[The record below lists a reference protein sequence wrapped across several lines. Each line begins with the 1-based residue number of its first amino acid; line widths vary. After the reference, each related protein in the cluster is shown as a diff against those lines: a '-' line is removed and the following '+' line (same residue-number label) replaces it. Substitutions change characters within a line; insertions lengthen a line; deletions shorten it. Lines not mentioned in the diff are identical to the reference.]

1 MKKQHLFA
9 TVSAIIV
16 SALTSTQA
24 FSQDASEMKNSP
36 EAQSEEQGIVDI
48 VVTAQRREEN
58 LQRAAVP
65 VTAIGSE
72 ELISAGVTSPESLNR
87 LVPALVVQPTGLS
100 TSFFIRGVGAASL
113 NSFQENAVAFSV
125 GGVFFARPTAPAGS
139 FFDLERIEVVK
150 GPQGTLYGRNATAGA
165 INLVPVAPSLEIV
178 NGTVLAEYGN
188 YDSKKLSGAI
198 NVPLGSI
205 AALRVSGQ
213 YVDRDG
219 YLSDG
224 YDDENGWAVRAQLL
238 VEPSDR
244 LSVLLAADYYKQG
257 GRGIGTVLVPTP
269 QAPTAPDPALRIG
282 ASDPSILAVLQG
294 RTLATFSTP
303 PFSNFPVQ
311 TRLALI
317 SYPGTNGFIRSK
329 FWGTSATV
337 KGDLDFADLT
347 AILAYRKSQPDTLT
361 YSPGFPGIQ
370 IEDNDQI
377 TAEVRL
383 SSKPGARLGYVLGA
397 FLFDEK
403 QSAFNNFSQGLL
415 ADTTYRPQLQTNSKA
430 IFGQL
435 TFNVTDAF
443 RLVAGGRYT
452 FEHKTMEGDTKN
464 TSFFIPVAP
473 FVPISGDLSYKE
485 PTWKAGVEFDLGPRS
500 LLYANVATGFKAGG
514 FYPSAGTNTF
524 LPERLTAFTL
534 GSKNRFL
541 DNTLQVNIEAFYWK
555 YRDQQLTYVGPVEST
570 PGNFAQ
576 AGVTVNAGKARMY
589 GIEAE
594 IVYQPTRHDT
604 LGVTVQYLNS
614 KYDRLIYNAISSSGA
629 PLLTNCAVSNDTRVA
644 TPPTRLFIV
653 DCSGRPGLNSP
664 EWTANLS
671 YQHVFELG
679 ANYEL
684 TFGARSR
691 IESSSWINFD
701 YLDFQKRSAF
711 TNTDAYLTLAN
722 KPMRWSITGFVS
734 NIEDSTVYQGALTRP
749 IINVTLFSL
758 RPPRTY
764 GIRAGIDF

>member
-1 MKKQHLFA
+1 MKRHLLA
-9 TVSAIIV
+9 TASVLFGAMGGAATASAQV
-16 SALTSTQA
+16 TPASAPQEASDST
-24 FSQDASEMKNSP
+24 ET
-36 EAQSEEQGIVDI
+36 QGIADI

-72 ELISAGVTSPESLNR
+72 ELIRAGVTGPESLNR

-100 TSFFIRGVGAASL
+100 TSFFIRGVGAAAL

-125 GGVFFARPTAPAGS
+125 GGVFFARPTAPSGS
-139 FFDLERIEVVK
+139 FFDLQRVEVVK

-165 INLVPVAPSLEIV
+165 INLVPIAPTLDTV
-178 NGTVLAEYGN
+178 KGTVLAEYGN

-198 NVPLGSI
+198 NLPLGSI
-205 AALRVSGQ
+205 AALRVAAQ

-224 YDDENGWAVRAQLL
+224 YDDENGWAVRGQL
-238 VEPSDR
+238 VIEPSDR
-244 LSVLLAADYYKQG
+244 FSMLFAADYYKQG
-257 GRGIGTVLVPTP
+257 GKGIGTVLIPSPQTP
-269 QAPTAPDPALRIG
+269 NAPDPDLRIG
-282 ASDPSILAVLQG
+282 ASDPSILAILQT

-303 PFSNFPVQ
+303 PFSNFPVA

-317 SYPGTNGFIRSK
+317 SYPGTDGFVRSK
-329 FWGTSATV
+329 FWGTSVTA

-361 YSPGFPGIQ
+361 YSPGFPGRQ

-377 TAEVRL
+377 TAELRL
-383 SSKPGARLGYVLGA
+383 SSKPGARLGYVVGA
-397 FLFDEK
+397 FVFDEK
-403 QSAFNNFSQGLL
+403 QTAFNNFSQGLL
-415 ADTTYRPQLQTNSKA
+415 ADTTYRPRLHTGSEA

-435 TFNVTDAF
+435 TFNVTDAL
-443 RLVAGGRYT
+443 RVVGGGRYT
-452 FEHKTMEGDTKN
+452 LERKSMAGDTKN
-464 TSFFIPVAP
+464 TSFFVPVAP
-473 FVPISGDLSYKE
+473 FVPISGTLSYKE
-485 PTWKAGVEFDLGPRS
+485 PTWKAGVEFDVGPRS

-514 FYPSAGTNTF
+514 FYPSAGANTY
-524 LPERLTAFTL
+524 LPERLTAYTV

-541 DNTLQVNIEAFYWK
+541 DNKLQVNIEAFYWK
-555 YRDQQLTYVGPVEST
+555 YRDQQLTYVGPIEST

-589 GIEAE
+589 GVEAE
-594 IVYQPTRHDT
+594 LVFQPTSNDT
-604 LGVTVQYLNS
+604 LGVTVQYLNAR
-614 KYDRLIYNAISSSGA
+614 YDRLIYKAISSSGA

-664 EWTANLS
+664 EWTANVS

-679 ANYEL
+679 ADNAL
-684 TFGARSR
+684 TVGARSR

-722 KPMRWSITGFVS
+722 KRMGWSVTGFVS

-764 GIRAGIDF
+764 GVRVGFDF